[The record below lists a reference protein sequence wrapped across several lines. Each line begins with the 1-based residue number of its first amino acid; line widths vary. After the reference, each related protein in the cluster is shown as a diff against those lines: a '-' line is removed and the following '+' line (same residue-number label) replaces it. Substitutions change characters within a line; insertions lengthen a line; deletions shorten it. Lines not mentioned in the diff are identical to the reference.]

1 MKEQTEKAAIFGAST
16 IHDVE
21 FIKKIQDNYYTI
33 ACDGG
38 YLHFLKVE
46 VEPDLLVGDFDTLD
60 QSLIKHPGIL
70 YKLNP
75 VKDDTDVSWA
85 IKNLISK
92 GYKEI
97 HLFGCL
103 GQKTDHTYGNIQ
115 LLSYLKDKK
124 IKAYLYTPD
133 NENVI
138 FMLDNEE
145 IHFKKN
151 SQGRLS
157 VFSYTPVS
165 KGVTEKYLKYTL
177 NNAEL
182 NYSEPLGVSNEFIPH
197 APKEPYIQVKE
208 GRLLIVAPR
217 ISLPGQDE

>member
-1 MKEQTEKAAIFGAST
+1 MKDQKIKAAIFGAST

-21 FIKKIQDNYYTI
+21 FIKEVQKNFFTI

-38 YLHFLKVE
+38 YLHFLKAG
-46 VEPDLLVGDFDTLD
+46 VEPDVLVGDFDTLD
-60 QSLIKHPGIL
+60 QALIKHPGIL

-75 VKDDTDVSWA
+75 IKDDTDVSWS
-85 IKNLISK
+85 IKHLISK

-103 GQKTDHTYGNIQ
+103 GQKIDHTFGNIQ

-124 IKAYLYTPD
+124 INAYIYTPD
-133 NENVI
+133 NENVM

-145 IHFKKN
+145 IYFKPN
-151 SQGRLS
+151 SEGRLS

-165 KGVTEKYLKYTL
+165 KGVTEKHLKYTL

-182 NYSEPLGVSNEFIPH
+182 NYSDPLGVSNEFIPH
-197 APKEPYIQVKE
+197 APKPAYIQVKE

-217 ISLPGQDE
+217 KSLPNKPE